1 MKGISIKVETILVVR
16 CKHQHLALKYNI
28 HVHKR
33 EEFQW

>member
-16 CKHQHLALKYNI
+16 CKHQHLAYNI